1 MKKLAG
7 LLALIMSLSCFTACD
22 LNAVISGLMGGGNT
36 TSATDSA
43 SKEEVSMEVLGE
55 QEMATLKKGESKTY
69 AVNKDITGKDYI
81 KLLVNTNVNLVGK
94 FQYHDV
100 ADSSKIVTED
110 FFIEKGATAG
120 DVEFKQFLDRFRKTG
135 HGLFDKQ
142 LLSITVTNVDDAEG
156 KVQMKKA
163 TVTNRVVDEYERE
176 VYVEKGGIKVGADLA
191 TGGTLTYLQRLSYN
205 KQTIDEV
212 VRNDE
217 VVIDVNAK
225 ATLDEANGDEF
236 LSSEVN
242 LINIFDAGRQFQQ
255 SYYANVG
262 GTMADTPE
270 KMREGGYS
278 NSVQP
283 PDYGSNGY
291 NRGFCKTA
299 DVNGYYWPYNPVQGG
314 DVVSNPSQIIDY
326 EVSENEIYVKVRAM
340 DWSKGATADHYTGTV
355 DGGETTKS
363 YMENWYTIKGGMV
376 YVTNRFIDWNGFE
389 GLEKVPVHSNEL
401 PAAYVV
407 HPFHNYVCYN
417 GGATDWKGE
426 LTKVEAPGSWVKEA
440 VRNQNPVEHWFAWV
454 NDNDFGVG
462 VYVPGTTVFVSGRSN
477 SSTSKLL
484 KINGDA
490 FDSPLTN
497 EYRYNKPEAVSRYTS
512 CYVRNTS
519 YTAPV
524 VVWTMKSYVPMQY
537 TYVISVD
544 YVDVMRQQFKNLDE
558 NNVVD
563 NSMLASWN

>member
-7 LLALIMSLSCFTACD
+7 LMALLMSLSCFTGCQEFV
-22 LNAVISGLMGGGNT
+22 NGLLGGGNT
-36 TSATDSA
+36 SDSVA
-43 SKEEVSMEVLGE
+43 GTTEESMDVLGE
-55 QEMATLKKGESKTY
+55 QEAVTLKKDESKTY

-81 KLLVNTNVNLVGK
+81 KMLVNTNVNLVGQFK
-94 FQYHDV
+94 YHDV
-100 ADSSKIVTED
+100 ADNNKIVTED
-110 FFIEKGATAG
+110 FFIEKGDGENA
-120 DVEFKQFLDRFRKTG
+120 VEFSQFFDRFRKTG

-156 KVQMKKA
+156 EVQMKKA
-163 TVTNRVVDEYERE
+163 TVTNRVIDEYERE
-176 VYVEKGGIKVGADLA
+176 VYVTKGKIKVGADLA
-191 TGGTLTYLQRLSYN
+191 TGGTLTYLQRLDYEG
-205 KQTIDEV
+205 QTIDEV
-212 VRNDE
+212 IRGDE

-225 ATLDEANGDEF
+225 ATLSGEEDQF

-278 NSVQP
+278 NFVQP

-326 EVSENEIYVKVRAM
+326 QVSDNEIYVKIRAM
-340 DWSKGATADHYTGTV
+340 DWSKGDNGEGYTGTV
-355 DGGETTKS
+355 MGGVTTKS

-376 YVTNRFIDWNGFE
+376 YVKNRFVDWNGFE
-389 GLEKVPVHSNEL
+389 GLESVPVHSNEL

-407 HPFHNYVCYN
+407 HPLHNYVCYN
-417 GGATDWKGE
+417 GSDTTWNGE
-426 LTKVEAPGSWVKEA
+426 LTTVEAPGSWVKEA
-440 VRNQNPVEHWFAWV
+440 VRNQNPIEHWFAWV
-454 NDNDFGVG
+454 NDNNFGVG
-462 VYVPGTTVFVSGRSN
+462 VYVPGTDVFVSGRSH
-477 SSTSKLL
+477 SSTGKKLN
-484 KINGDA
+484 INSDA
-490 FDSPLTN
+490 YDSPLTN
-497 EYRYNKPEAVSRYTS
+497 EYRYNKPEATSKWTS

-524 VVWTMKSYVPMQY
+524 VVWTMKSYIPMEY

-544 YVDVMRQQFKNLDE
+544 YVNVMRQQFKSLDE
-558 NNVVD
+558 AGVVNNE
-563 NSMLASWN
+563 MLKSWN

>member
-7 LLALIMSLSCFTACD
+7 LMALIMSLSCLTACD
-22 LNAVISGLMGGGNT
+22 ISSLLGGMGGGNS
-36 TSATDSA
+36 TSENVEAGAETL
-43 SKEEVSMEVLGE
+43 EVLGE
-55 QEMATLKKGESKTY
+55 QEVATLQKGQSKTY

-81 KLLVNTNVNLVGK
+81 KLLVNTNVNLVGQ

-100 ADSSKIVTED
+100 ADKDKIVTED
-110 FFIEKGATAG
+110 FFIEKGEG
-120 DVEFKQFLDRFRKTG
+120 DVEFKQFFDRFRNTG

-156 KVQMKKA
+156 KVQMKNA
-163 TVTNRVVDEYERE
+163 TVTNRVIDDYERE
-176 VYVEKGGIKVGADLA
+176 VYVTKGKIKVGADLA
-191 TGGTLTYLQRLSYN
+191 TGGTLTYLQRLDYN
-205 KQTIDEV
+205 GQTIDEV
-212 VRNDE
+212 VRNNE
-217 VVIDVNAK
+217 VVIDVDAK
-225 ATLDEANGDEF
+225 STLSGEEDEF

-262 GTMADTPE
+262 GTMADTPAE
-270 KMREGGYS
+270 MKEYGYS
-278 NSVQP
+278 NAVQP

-326 EVSENEIYVKVRAM
+326 EVTENEIYVKVRAM
-340 DWSKGATADHYTGTV
+340 DWSKGDNGEHYTGTV
-355 DGGETTKS
+355 MGGETTKS

-376 YVTNRFIDWNGFE
+376 YVTNRFVDWNGFE
-389 GLEKVPVHSNEL
+389 GLEKVPAHSNEL

-407 HPFHNYVCYN
+407 HPFHNYVCYD
-417 GGATDWKGE
+417 GGDTSWKGE
-426 LTKVEAPGSWVKEA
+426 LTKVEAPGSWVKDA
-440 VRNQNPVEHWFAWV
+440 VRNQNPIEHWFAWV

-462 VYVPGTTVFVSGRSN
+462 VYIPGTDVFVSGRSN
-477 SSTSKLL
+477 SSVNKKLN
-484 KINGDA
+484 INSDA

-497 EYRYNKPEAVSRYTS
+497 EYRYNKPEAVSKYTS

-544 YVDVMRQQFKNLDE
+544 YVDVMRQQFKGLDE
-558 NNVVD
+558 AQVVT
-563 NSMLASWN
+563 NEMLHSWQ

>member
-1 MKKLAG
+1 MKKLAALMA
-7 LLALIMSLSCFTACD
+7 LLMSLSCLTACD
-22 LNAVISGLMGGGNT
+22 ISAILGGLTG
-36 TSATDSA
+36 SSDSL
-43 SKEEVSMEVLGE
+43 VSNEPVEGAKILDVLGE
-55 QEMATLKKGESKTY
+55 QEVVTLKKDESKTY
-69 AVNKDITGKDYI
+69 AVNKDITGMDYI
-81 KLLVNTNVNLVGK
+81 KLLVNTNVSLVGK

-100 ADSSKIVTED
+100 ADKTKIVTED
-110 FFIEKGATAG
+110 FFIEKNETGE
-120 DVEFKQFLDRFRKTG
+120 VEFKQFLDRFRKTG

-142 LLSITVTNVDDAEG
+142 LLSITVTNVEDTEG

-163 TVTNRVVDEYERE
+163 TVTNRVIDDYERE
-176 VYVEKGGIKVGADLA
+176 VYVSKGKIKVGADLA
-191 TGGTLTYLQRLSYN
+191 TGGTLTFLQRLDYEG
-205 KQTIDEV
+205 QTIDEV
-212 VRNDE
+212 VRDNE
-217 VVIDVNAK
+217 VVIDVGAK
-225 ATLDEANGDEF
+225 STLNEANGDEF
-236 LSSEVN
+236 ISSDVN

-270 KMREGGYS
+270 EMRENGYS
-278 NSVQP
+278 NEVLP
-283 PDYGSNGY
+283 PDYGANGY
-291 NRGFCKTA
+291 NRGLCKTA
-299 DVNGYYWPYNPVQGG
+299 DPNGYYWPYNPVQGG

-326 EVSENEIYVKVRAM
+326 EVSDNEIYVKVRAM
-340 DWSKGATADHYTGTV
+340 DWSKGDNGLSYTGTV
-355 DGGETTKS
+355 MGGVTTKS

-376 YVTNRFIDWNGFE
+376 YVTNRFVDWNGFE
-389 GLEKVPVHSNEL
+389 GLDKVPVHSNEL

-407 HPFHNYVCYN
+407 HPFHNYVCYD
-417 GGATDWKGE
+417 GSDTTWKGM
-426 LTKVEAPGSWVKEA
+426 LTKTENPGSWVKEA
-440 VRNQNPVEHWFAWV
+440 VRNYNPVEHWFAWV

-462 VYVPGTTVFVSGRSN
+462 VYVPGTDVFVSGRSN
-477 SSTSKLL
+477 SSVSKKLN
-484 KINGDA
+484 INSDA

-497 EYRYNKPEAVSRYTS
+497 EYRYNKPEAASKYTS

-558 NNVVD
+558 NNIVD

>member
-1 MKKLAG
+1 MKKLAALMA
-7 LLALIMSLSCFTACD
+7 LLMSLSCLTACD
-22 LNAVISGLMGGGNT
+22 ISAILGGLTG
-36 TSATDSA
+36 SSDSL
-43 SKEEVSMEVLGE
+43 VSNEPVEGAKILDVLGE
-55 QEMATLKKGESKTY
+55 QEVVTLKKDESKTY
-69 AVNKDITGKDYI
+69 AVNKDITGMDYI
-81 KLLVNTNVNLVGK
+81 KMLVKTNVSLVGK

-100 ADSSKIVTED
+100 ADKTKIVTED
-110 FFIEKGATAG
+110 FFIEKNETGE
-120 DVEFKQFLDRFRKTG
+120 VEFKQFFDRFRKTG

-142 LLSITVTNVDDAEG
+142 LLSITVTNVEDTEG

-163 TVTNRVVDEYERE
+163 TVTNRVIDDYERE
-176 VYVEKGGIKVGADLA
+176 LYITKGKLKVGADLA
-191 TGGTLTYLQRLSYN
+191 TGGTLTFLQRLDYN
-205 KQTIDEV
+205 NESIDEV
-212 VRNDE
+212 IRDNE

-225 ATLDEANGDEF
+225 ATLNEANGDQL
-236 LSSEVN
+236 LSSDVN

-262 GTMADTPE
+262 GTMADTPAE
-270 KMREGGYS
+270 MKENGYS

-299 DVNGYYWPYNPVQGG
+299 DANGYYWPYNPVQGG

-326 EVSENEIYVKVRAM
+326 EVTDNEIYVKVRAM
-340 DWSKGATADHYTGTV
+340 DWSKGDNGEGYTGTV
-355 DGGETTKS
+355 MGGETTKS
-363 YMENWYTIKGGMV
+363 YMENWYTIKGGML

-389 GLEKVPVHSNEL
+389 GLENVPVHSNEL

-407 HPFHNYVCYN
+407 HPMHNYVCYN
-417 GGATDWKGE
+417 GSDTTWKGE

-454 NDNDFGVG
+454 NDNNFGVG
-462 VYVPGTTVFVSGRSN
+462 VYVPGTDVFVSGRSH
-477 SSTSKLL
+477 SSTNKKLN
-484 KINGDA
+484 INSDA
-490 FDSPLTN
+490 YDSPLTN
-497 EYRYNKPEAVSRYTS
+497 EYRYNKPEATSAYTS

-537 TYVISVD
+537 TYVMSVD

-558 NNVVD
+558 NNIVD
-563 NSMLASWN
+563 NSMLKSWN

>member
-7 LLALIMSLSCFTACD
+7 LMALIMSLSCLTACD
-22 LNAVISGLMGGGNT
+22 ISSLLGGMGGGNS
-36 TSATDSA
+36 TSENVEAGAETL
-43 SKEEVSMEVLGE
+43 EVLGE
-55 QEMATLKKGESKTY
+55 QEVATLQKGQSKTY

-81 KLLVNTNVNLVGK
+81 KLLVNTNVNLVGQ

-100 ADSSKIVTED
+100 ADKDKIVTED
-110 FFIEKGATAG
+110 FFIEKGEG
-120 DVEFKQFLDRFRKTG
+120 DVEFKQFFDRFRNTG

-156 KVQMKKA
+156 KVQMKNA
-163 TVTNRVVDEYERE
+163 TVTNRVIDDYERE
-176 VYVEKGGIKVGADLA
+176 VYVTKGKIKVGADLA
-191 TGGTLTYLQRLSYN
+191 TGGTLTYLQRLDYN
-205 KQTIDEV
+205 GQTIDEV
-212 VRNDE
+212 VRNNE
-217 VVIDVNAK
+217 VVIDVDAK
-225 ATLDEANGDEF
+225 STLSGEEDEF

-262 GTMADTPE
+262 GTMADTPAE
-270 KMREGGYS
+270 MKEYGYS
-278 NSVQP
+278 NAVQP

-326 EVSENEIYVKVRAM
+326 EVTENEIYVKVRAM
-340 DWSKGATADHYTGTV
+340 DWSKGDNGEHYTGTV
-355 DGGETTKS
+355 MGGETTKS
-363 YMENWYTIKGGMV
+363 YMENWYTVKGGMV
-376 YVTNRFIDWNGFE
+376 YVTNRFVDWNGFE
-389 GLEKVPVHSNEL
+389 GLEKVPAHSNEL

-407 HPFHNYVCYN
+407 HPFHNYVCYD
-417 GGATDWKGE
+417 GKDTTWKGE
-426 LTKVEAPGSWVKEA
+426 LTKTENPTSWVKDA
-440 VRNQNPVEHWFAWV
+440 VRNQNPIEHWFAWV

-462 VYVPGTTVFVSGRSN
+462 VYIPGTDVFVSGRSN
-477 SSTSKLL
+477 SSVNKKLN
-484 KINGDA
+484 INSDA

-497 EYRYNKPEAVSRYTS
+497 EYRYNKPEAVSKYTS

-544 YVDVMRQQFKNLDE
+544 YVDVMRQQFKGLDE
-558 NNVVD
+558 AQVVT
-563 NSMLASWN
+563 NEMLHSWQ

>member
-7 LLALIMSLSCFTACD
+7 LMALIMSLSCLTACD
-22 LNAVISGLMGGGNT
+22 LSALLGGMGGGESS
-36 TSATDSA
+36 TSEITETEKSL
-43 SKEEVSMEVLGE
+43 EVLGE
-55 QEMATLKKGESKTY
+55 QEVVTLQKDESKTY
-69 AVNKDITGKDYI
+69 AVNKNIAGLDYI
-81 KLLVNTNVNLVGK
+81 KLLVNTNVNLVGQFK
-94 FQYHDV
+94 YHDV
-100 ADSSKIVTED
+100 ADKDKIVTED
-110 FFIEKGATAG
+110 FFIEKGEG
-120 DVEFKQFLDRFRKTG
+120 DVEFKQFFDRFRNTG

-142 LLSITVTNVDDAEG
+142 LLSIMITNVDDAEG

-163 TVTNRVVDEYERE
+163 TVTNRVIDDYERE
-176 VYVEKGGIKVGADLA
+176 VYVTKGKIKVGADLA
-191 TGGTLTYLQRLSYN
+191 TGGTLTHLQRLEYDG
-205 KQTIDEV
+205 QTIDEV
-212 VRNDE
+212 VRNEE

-236 LSSEVN
+236 LSSKVN

-262 GTMADTPE
+262 GTMADTPAE
-270 KMREGGYS
+270 MKEHGYS
-278 NSVQP
+278 NTVLP
-283 PDYGSNGY
+283 PDYGANGY

-299 DVNGYYWPYNPVQGG
+299 DINGYYWPYNPVQGG

-326 EVSENEIYVKVRAM
+326 EVSDNEIYVKVRAM
-340 DWSKGATADHYTGTV
+340 DWSKGDNGDSYTGTV
-355 DGGETTKS
+355 KGGVTTKS
-363 YMENWYTIKGGMV
+363 YMENWYTIKGNMV
-376 YVTNRFIDWNGFE
+376 YVTNRFVDWNGFE
-389 GLEKVPVHSNEL
+389 GLEEVPVHSNEL

-407 HPFHNYVCYN
+407 HPFHNYVCYD
-417 GGATDWKGE
+417 GKDTTWKGE
-426 LTKVEAPGSWVKEA
+426 LTKTEAPGSWVKEP
-440 VRNQNPVEHWFAWV
+440 VRNQDPIEHWFAWV

-462 VYVPGTTVFVSGRSN
+462 VYIPGTDVFVSGRSL
-477 SSTSKLL
+477 SSTSKKLH
-484 KINGDA
+484 INKDA

-497 EYRYNKPEAVSRYTS
+497 EYRYNKPEAVSQYTS

-544 YVDVMRQQFKNLDE
+544 YVDVMRQQFKDLDE

-563 NSMLASWN
+563 NSMLHSWE

>member
-1 MKKLAG
+1 MKKLAA
-7 LLALIMSLSCFTACD
+7 LLAMIMSMGCFTACEMPSFITD
-22 LNAVISGLMGGGNT
+22 LIGGG
-36 TSATDSA
+36 DKISA
-43 SKEEVSMEVLGE
+43 SEGLEAEESLEVLGE
-55 QEMATLKKGESKTY
+55 QEMATLKKDESRTY

-94 FQYHDV
+94 FQYHDI
-100 ADSSKIVTED
+100 ANPANIVTED
-110 FFIEKGATAG
+110 FFIEKGEG
-120 DVEFKQFLDRFRKTG
+120 DVEFKQFFDRFRNTG

-163 TVTNRVVDEYERE
+163 TVTNRKIDDYERE
-176 VYVEKGGIKVGADLA
+176 LYVTKGKIKVGADLA
-191 TGGTLTYLQRLSYN
+191 TGGTLTFLQRLDYN
-205 KQTIDEV
+205 NQTVDEV
-212 VRNDE
+212 IRDNE

-225 ATLDEANGDEF
+225 ATLDEANGDQF

-262 GTMADTPE
+262 GTSADTPD
-270 KMREGGYS
+270 KMRDGGYS
-278 NSVQP
+278 NNVQP
-283 PDYGSNGY
+283 ADYGSNGY

-299 DVNGYYWPYNPVQGG
+299 DANGYYWPYNPVQGG

-340 DWSKGATADHYTGTV
+340 DWSKGADANQYTGTV
-355 DGGETTKS
+355 IGGETTKS
-363 YMENWYTIKGGMV
+363 YMENWYTIKGNMV
-376 YVTNRFIDWNGFE
+376 YVTNRFVDWNGFE
-389 GLEKVPVHSNEL
+389 GLENVPVHSNEL

-407 HPFHNYVCYN
+407 HPFHNYVCYDGN
-417 GGATDWKGE
+417 DSTWKGA
-426 LTKVEAPGSWVKEA
+426 LTKTENPGSWVKNA
-440 VRNQNPVEHWFAWV
+440 VRNQDPVEHWFAWV

-462 VYVPGTTVFVSGRSN
+462 VYVPGTSVFVSGRSDARA
-477 SSTSKLL
+477 TLDC
-484 KINGDA
+484 KINCDA
-490 FDSPLTN
+490 LDSPLTN
-497 EYRYNKPEAVSRYTS
+497 EYRYNKPAAGSEYTS

-544 YVDVMRQQFKNLDE
+544 YVDVMRQQFKGLDE

-563 NSMLASWN
+563 NSMLHSWS

>member
-1 MKKLAG
+1 M
-7 LLALIMSLSCFTACD
+7 ALIMSLSCLTACD
-22 LNAVISGLMGGGNT
+22 ISSLLGGMGGGNS
-36 TSATDSA
+36 TSENVEAGAETL
-43 SKEEVSMEVLGE
+43 EVLGE
-55 QEMATLKKGESKTY
+55 QEVATLQKGQSKTY

-81 KLLVNTNVNLVGK
+81 KLLVNTNVNLVGQ

-100 ADSSKIVTED
+100 ADKDKIVTED
-110 FFIEKGATAG
+110 FFIEKGEG
-120 DVEFKQFLDRFRKTG
+120 DVEFKQFFDRFRNTG

-156 KVQMKKA
+156 KVQMKNA
-163 TVTNRVVDEYERE
+163 TVTNRVIDDYERE
-176 VYVEKGGIKVGADLA
+176 VYVTKGKIKVGADLA
-191 TGGTLTYLQRLSYN
+191 TGGTLTYLQRLDYN
-205 KQTIDEV
+205 GQTIDEV
-212 VRNDE
+212 VRNNE
-217 VVIDVNAK
+217 VVIDVDAK
-225 ATLDEANGDEF
+225 STLSGEEDEF

-262 GTMADTPE
+262 GTMADTPAE
-270 KMREGGYS
+270 MKEYGYS
-278 NSVQP
+278 NAVQP

-326 EVSENEIYVKVRAM
+326 EVTENEIYVKVRAM
-340 DWSKGATADHYTGTV
+340 DWSKGDNGEHYTGTV
-355 DGGETTKS
+355 MGGETTKS
-363 YMENWYTIKGGMV
+363 YMENWYTVKGGMV
-376 YVTNRFIDWNGFE
+376 YVTNRFVDWNGFE
-389 GLEKVPVHSNEL
+389 GLEKVPAHSNEL

-407 HPFHNYVCYN
+407 HPFHNYVCYD
-417 GGATDWKGE
+417 GKDTTWKGE
-426 LTKVEAPGSWVKEA
+426 LTKTENPTSWVKDA
-440 VRNQNPVEHWFAWV
+440 VRNQNPIEHWFAWV

-462 VYVPGTTVFVSGRSN
+462 VYIPGTDVFVSGRSN
-477 SSTSKLL
+477 SSVNKKLN
-484 KINGDA
+484 INSDA

-497 EYRYNKPEAVSRYTS
+497 EYRYNKPEAVSKYTS

-544 YVDVMRQQFKNLDE
+544 YVDVMRQQFKGLDE
-558 NNVVD
+558 AQVVT
-563 NSMLASWN
+563 NEMLHSWQ